1 MKKTI
6 GMALLTAGALFLSAC
21 GGGGGG
27 GTATSEAPTTAA
39 ETSAASGGASSAAGG
54 GAVDGMPDVDVS
66 GEAPITLTLGHA
78 GSEQD
83 PRQTAS
89 LRMKELIEGASGGQ
103 ITVEVYPNS
112 TLGSWEEM
120 IEGLQYGS
128 THIVIE
134 SLLSLEAYTELA
146 SVETA
151 PFLYSDPEGFSKVW
165 DGELGDEIKASI
177 ADASGYAI
185 MGNMFRGARQ
195 LTTKTPVTQLSDLS
209 GLTIRTPSAKT
220 MVDTWTALGAR
231 AEALPWNE
239 VYSALESGV
248 LDGQENPLDA
258 ILFNSIHEVA
268 PEITLTSHL
277 YANYHFLMWN
287 EYFMGLPQGYQDII
301 SSAAKIVGEEYT
313 ATTIENTAKYRTDLE
328 AGGATFHEL
337 SDRDAW
343 VEATQ
348 SVRDGLPEQV
358 KAWIEDIMAAQG

>member
-1 MKKTI
+1 MKKMT
-6 GMALLTAGALFLSAC
+6 GMAILAAGALLLSAC
-21 GGGGGG
+21 GGGNGG
-27 GTATSEAPTTAA
+27 GTATSMAPTGGT
-39 ETSAASGGASSAAGG
+39 ETSAAAPAGG
-54 GAVDGMPDVDVS
+54 NVEGMPNVDVS

-165 DGELGDEIKASI
+165 DGELGDDIKSAI
-177 ADASGYAI
+177 GEASGYAI
-185 MGNMFRGARQ
+185 MGNMFRGARE
-195 LTTKTPVTQLSDLS
+195 LTTKTPVTKLEDLN

-287 EYFMGLPQGYQDII
+287 DYLMGLPQGYQDII
-301 SSAAKIVGEEYT
+301 SAAAKIVGEEYT
-313 ATTIENTAKYRTDLE
+313 ATTIENTQQYMTDLE

-337 SDRDAW
+337 EDRDAW
-343 VEATQ
+343 VAATQ

-358 KAWIEDIMAAQG
+358 KEWITQIEEAQM

>member
-1 MKKTI
+1 MKKFPGLAI
-6 GMALLTAGALFLSAC
+6 LTAGALLLSAC

-27 GTATSEAPTTAA
+27 GSATSAPAPDA
-39 ETSAASGGASSAAGG
+39 SQAPATSADTAGG
-54 GAVDGMPDVDVS
+54 SVEGMPEIDVS
-66 GEAPITLTLGHA
+66 GEDPITLTLGHA

-89 LRMKELIEGASGGQ
+89 LRMKELIEDASGGQ

-151 PFLYSDPEGFSKVW
+151 PFLYEDPEGFSAVW
-165 DGELGDEIKASI
+165 DGELGDEIKSSVTE
-177 ADASGYAI
+177 ASGYAI
-185 MGNMFRGARQ
+185 MGNMFRGARE
-195 LTTKTPVTQLSDLS
+195 LTTKTPVTQLSDLQ

-268 PEITLTSHL
+268 PEITLTHHL

-287 EYFMGLPQGYQDII
+287 DYLTGLPQGYQDII
-301 SSAAKIVGEEYT
+301 TAAAVLVGQEYTETTITNTEEY
-313 ATTIENTAKYRTDLE
+313 RTELE
-328 AGGATFHEL
+328 AGGANFHEL
-337 SDRDAW
+337 DDRDEW
-343 VEATQ
+343 VAATQ
-348 SVRDGLPEQV
+348 SVRDGLPAQV
-358 KAWIEDIMAAQG
+358 KEWITQIEELQK